1 MTDIYARMDAYLEQ
15 NLLATDPVLDKI
27 ARTSAQNGLVPHA
40 VTRLQAEFLALL
52 IRISGAK
59 SVLEI
64 GCLGGYSAVA
74 MARALPAHGKLLT
87 TEIDVRV
94 AEIAQ
99 TNIDAS
105 GFGDRIEL
113 RTRPA
118 MEVLESEIAAGS
130 VFDFVFID
138 ADKVNH
144 KDYLER
150 ALKLSRP
157 GSVIVADNIVRGGAV
172 LDEQSDENSVQ
183 GVRAMLAF
191 AKTLKHVDM
200 SALQTVGEKGYDGM
214 AIFRVREAV

>member
-1 MTDIYARMDAYLEQ
+1 MTEIYTRMDAFLEQ
-15 NLLATDPVLDKI
+15 NLLTTDPVLEKI
-27 ARTSAQNGLVPHA
+27 ARSSERNGLVPHA

-52 IRISGAK
+52 IRISGAE

-87 TEIDVRV
+87 TEIDTRV

-99 TNIDAS
+99 ANIDAS

-113 RTRPA
+113 RTGPA
-118 MEVLESEIAAGS
+118 LLVLEDEIAAGS
-130 VFDFVFID
+130 LYDFVFID

-144 KDYLER
+144 KRYLEQ

-172 LDEQSDENSVQ
+172 LDEASEENSVQ
-183 GVRAMLAF
+183 GVRAMLAY
-191 AKTLKHVDM
+191 AKTLEHVDM

-214 AIFRVREAV
+214 AIFRVR

>member
-1 MTDIYARMDAYLEQ
+1 MTEIYTRMDAYLEQ
-15 NLLATDPVLDKI
+15 NLLTTDPLLEKI
-27 ARTSAQNGLVPHA
+27 ARSSAENGLVPHA

-52 IRISGAK
+52 IRISGAE

-87 TEIDVRV
+87 TEIDTRV
-94 AEIAQ
+94 AEIARA
-99 TNIDAS
+99 NIDAS

-113 RTRPA
+113 RTGPA
-118 MEVLESEIAAGS
+118 LSVLEDEIAAGRIY
-130 VFDFVFID
+130 DFVFID

-144 KDYLER
+144 KHYLER

-172 LDEQSDENSVQ
+172 LDAASEENSVQ
-183 GVRAMLAF
+183 GVRAMLAY
-191 AKTLKHVDM
+191 AKTLEHVDM

-214 AIFRVREAV
+214 AIFRVR